1 MFDGDV
7 ISKNGKHFLWSTIAD
22 GYVGEGKSAYRAVS
36 QEDMSRTEELS
47 TKLRTMSYDHDRL
60 FTMHRAAVEKT
71 ANAERETNLH
81 KSKLAY
87 ADTSF
92 IFSFSSSKSLRLNL
106 TIDMN

>member
-1 MFDGDV
+1 
-7 ISKNGKHFLWSTIAD
+7 
-22 GYVGEGKSAYRAVS
+22 
-36 QEDMSRTEELS
+36 MSRTEELS

-87 ADTSF
+87 AYTF
-92 IFSFSSSKSLRLNL
+92 LILLIPNHVLLF
-106 TIDMN
+106 